1 MGYIV
6 KKNTA
11 VAVVEEGTEGTYAP
25 PASAADFIQTLADGF
40 ELSKTKELLE
50 RNIFVSSIGKTSP
63 RTGIFQAASTIP
75 VEMRANSTEGG
86 VPEFGKLLE
95 SALGTKH
102 QITSNVTTK
111 ASGNTGSELQIE
123 DIDITK
129 FEEGDIVFIKEA
141 GGFHVSPILTIDDTP
156 STSSITL
163 LIPKPSGS
171 FSNSVV
177 ISKSTTYKVADDGHL
192 PLSVSKYLESA
203 ILEQATGCKVASM
216 SIENFTTGQMPTMT
230 FGLEGLNFDS
240 SETAI
245 PYTPAYSSALPP
257 ILLDGRVYQDAT
269 EIQVNE
275 VTVSLENT
283 LGFVTSIAAPNG
295 RISSRVTERA
305 ISGTFNP
312 YKQDDNIDNFDKFKD
327 NTPFKLFAYGKVPT
341 STAGEFNQVV
351 AIYMPNCIITELGEA
366 DQDGIIQEAISFSA
380 DRGVAGNTP
389 EIYIAFM

>member
-1 MGYIV
+1 MGYTV

-11 VAVVEEGTEGTYAP
+11 VAVVAEDTEGTYKAP
-25 PASAADFIQTLADGF
+25 QSSTDFVQVLADGF
-40 ELSKTKELLE
+40 ELNKTKELLE
-50 RNIFVSSIGKTSP
+50 RNIFVASVGKTSP
-63 RTGIFQAASTIP
+63 RTGIFQAAATIP
-75 VEMRANSTEGG
+75 VEMRASSTEGAA
-86 VPEFGKLLE
+86 PEFGVLVE
-95 SALGTKH
+95 SALGEKH

-111 ASGNTGSELQIE
+111 SSGNTGSVLQIE

-129 FEEGDIVFIKEA
+129 FDVGDIVFIKQSGA
-141 GGFHVSPILTIDDTP
+141 FHVSPIIAVDDTP
-156 STSSITL
+156 STANITL

-177 ISKSTTYKVADDGHL
+177 ISKSTTYRVADDGHL

-203 ILEQATGCKVASM
+203 ILEQAVGCKVSSLA
-216 SIENFTTGQMPTMT
+216 IENFTTGQMPNMT

-240 SETAI
+240 SETAP
-245 PYTPAYSSALPP
+245 PYSPSYSSALPP

-275 VTVSLENT
+275 VTVSLENA

-295 RISSRVTERA
+295 RISSRVTERT

-312 YKQDDNIDNFDKFKD
+312 YKLDDNVDNFNKFKA
-327 NTPFKLFAYGKVPT
+327 NTAFKLFAYGKVPT
-341 STAGEFNQVV
+341 STSGEFNQVV